1 MYYSLYHIS
10 NIVVAMLFVN
20 LFMAGYV
27 YILRVTIQNSSI
39 SWAIKGFV
47 FNLVIM
53 VFITAFAWVYPPMSI
68 VILILFV
75 LLFISDVVNF
85 AECFMTLRTGKE
97 VRYD

>member
-1 MYYSLYHIS
+1 
-10 NIVVAMLFVN
+10 VVAMFFVN

-27 YILRVTIQNSSI
+27 YTLRVAIQNSSI
-39 SWAIKGFV
+39 SWAIKCFT
-47 FNLVIM
+47 FNLVVM
-53 VFITAFAWVYPPMSI
+53 AFLTAIAWVYPPMSI

-97 VRYD
+97 VRYG